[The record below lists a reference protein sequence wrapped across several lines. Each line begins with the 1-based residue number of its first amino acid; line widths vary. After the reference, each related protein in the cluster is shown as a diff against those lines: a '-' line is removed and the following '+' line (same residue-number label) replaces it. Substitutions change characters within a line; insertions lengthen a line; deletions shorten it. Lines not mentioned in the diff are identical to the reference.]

1 MVTNYNY
8 NRSSR
13 QNFLRL
19 MVVLLALFVITL
31 ASDEKIPAQRQTQMR
46 SCRSIS
52 EIICETTAFD
62 SFCEVLEETGLEDLL
77 STPDEFWTVFVPT
90 NSALEEFGI
99 HEHLMTSYN
108 SKRNQTDHGDEEL
121 VDFLLF
127 HTIQDRLVRG
137 TDLTQCGQTFIMGSG
152 QEATIECG
160 ENGGRSTYLSGRGNT
175 VGMLP
180 QVVITDV
187 VACNGLIHVINGVL
201 KDDPIPQLVP
211 TMVYSGEEHDQK
223 PVEIDI
229 DHPDE
234 DCQSIRK

>member
-1 MVTNYNY
+1 MVTNYDN
-8 NRSSR
+8 NHSSH
-13 QNFLRL
+13 QSFLRL
-19 MVVLLALFVITL
+19 IMGLHSLFVIAL
-31 ASDEKIPAQRQTQMR
+31 ASDENLSAQRQAQVR

-77 STPDEFWTVFVPT
+77 STSSGLWTVFVPT

-99 HEHLMTSYN
+99 HEHLVAPHN
-108 SKRNQTDHGDEEL
+108 SENQTDHADEEL

-137 TDLTQCGQTFIMGSG
+137 TDLTQCAQTFTMGSG
-152 QEATIECG
+152 EDTTAVCG
-160 ENGGRSTYLSGRGNT
+160 ENGGRGIYLSGRGNT
-175 VGMLP
+175 AGMLP

-201 KDDPIPQLVP
+201 KGEPLPQLVP
-211 TMVYSGEEHDQK
+211 TMDYSRREHDQK
-223 PVEIDI
+223 PAEVDI
-229 DHPDE
+229 
-234 DCQSIRK
+234 DCQSIRKWSKM